1 MILVGSDGNSLA
13 PYGITGQ
20 GKPHPRFYGTF
31 VRVLG
36 HYVRD
41 LGLMPLHTAV
51 HKMTGGSAAAL
62 RLVDRGTLREG
73 NWADVT
79 VFDPDTVAEVATYD
93 DPHQYA
99 TGISTVVVN
108 GEVVI
113 DEAEHTGGSA
123 REGVAE
129 GRQWRWL
136 ALGAAFSTGG
146 LSEKALILIRPG
158 AIFRVTPAS
167 PFQAKLDVRLYL
179 QSGQYPRVMPPQ
191 LDFHGQAHL
200 GTIGAVARTSGPVV
214 T

>member
-1 MILVGSDGNSLA
+1 MTDMLQSRANTKSVAGCWRFSEISTLCRATATVVLA

-62 RLVDRGTLREG
+62 RLVDRGTLTEG

-93 DPHQYA
+93 EPHQYA

-113 DEAEHTGGSA
+113 DEAAHTGALA
-123 REGVAE
+123 RAGVAE
-129 GRQWRWL
+129 GSQWRWL
-136 ALGAAFSTGG
+136 APGAALPTGG
-146 LSEKALILIRPG
+146 PSERALLLIRPR
-158 AIFRVTPAS
+158 AMVRVT
-167 PFQAKLDVRLYL
+167 QAPHWKK
-179 QSGQYPRVMPPQ
+179 S
-191 LDFHGQAHL
+191 
-200 GTIGAVARTSGPVV
+200 RTSSIRFILVV
-214 T
+214 